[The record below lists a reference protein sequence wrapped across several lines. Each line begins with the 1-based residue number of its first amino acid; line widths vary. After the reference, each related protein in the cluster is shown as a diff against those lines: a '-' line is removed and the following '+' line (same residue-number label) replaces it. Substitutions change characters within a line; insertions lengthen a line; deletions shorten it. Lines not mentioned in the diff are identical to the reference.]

1 MKTYK
6 IDYKE
11 ILSYE
16 FYVDAESQE
25 QAINKFNEMVSNGK
39 VDFNDGYI
47 VHSDIEYIQEV

>member
-16 FYVDAESQE
+16 FYVDAESKE
-25 QAINKFNEMVSNGK
+25 QAVDKFNKMVSNGK

>member
-25 QAINKFNEMVSNGK
+25 QAIDKFNEMVSNGK